1 MEIRQLKYACC
12 VREVSLF
19 QSMVSVYLCE
29 LTYQNL
35 FSMTPADRQYF
46 PSDVRQY
53 DWKEF
58 SYNYYLGLLR
68 YIGKEKLDDSDACN
82 RRMQKLVIAHYAV
95 LIVYYLLIA
104 LFWYSMSHLFGLNGF
119 IKRTYAD
126 FFY

>member
-1 MEIRQLKYACC
+1 MLCTRGEHISINGQRVC
-12 VREVSLF
+12 V
-19 QSMVSVYLCE
+19 CA

-68 YIGKEKLDDSDACN
+68 YIGKEKLDDSEACN

-126 FFY
+126 FFD